1 MPPPPHHSL
10 SRSAIVRG
18 REAHARFVCTGC
30 GLDFPVRRAARPAA
44 LLPLRCLCCEFLLTI
59 ADVRTREA
67 LSRVMAR
74 AGLRRRLGGRDAP
87 PVP

>member
-1 MPPPPHHSL
+1 MARVEKARAAQARAAAAEHT
-10 SRSAIVRG
+10 
-18 REAHARFVCTGC
+18 RFVCSGC
-30 GLDFPVRRAARPAA
+30 GLDFPVRRAAPPAA
-44 LLPLRCLCCEFLLTI
+44 LPPLRCLCCEFLLTI

-74 AGLRRRLGGRDAP
+74 AGLQHRLGGRDAP